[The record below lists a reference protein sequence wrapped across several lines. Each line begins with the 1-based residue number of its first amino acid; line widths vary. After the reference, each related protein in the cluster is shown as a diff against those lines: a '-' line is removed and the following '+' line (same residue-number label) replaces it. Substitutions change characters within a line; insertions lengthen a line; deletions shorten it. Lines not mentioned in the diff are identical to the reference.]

1 MGKSILIHTEYMDSV
16 TAKIPLLTQ
25 EQNDQLV
32 RRKEILR
39 KEIAEH
45 PHNEQLTEEENN
57 WLARSYPVLA
67 VLAPVMSTSEDK
79 IEFPGDP
86 MCLYNAL
93 SYAVDQSVQAR
104 EQGLTANSPYNDLCP
119 QWGYR
124 PSFAY
129 RASVDDNGIRNYNVP
144 LLNTDQTV
152 FDPRVWNKKI
162 SNYFSEVVL
171 EQVQPKVVLI
181 SAVSP
186 AHRYALQIARVVR
199 AKLPECIIILGGR
212 HADETVHFDEVT
224 QQLRLEPSGLLTKIL
239 ENTVEQN
246 IVDFL
251 VAGQGYHALD
261 LLMKSISLAMDVE
274 TKTANVD
281 SVLEVMRKYS
291 PLFGRLPGRSLIV
304 CIRPDA
310 FHALPLLGSNLDLAT
325 LPSPYKAF
333 AIRARFPI
341 FEIDDRA
348 ALTAHMMVTNA
359 CPYHCFFCSE
369 GSTIVGE
376 FLFFKDADGVQKA
389 IERVVEYIH
398 YGAEAIFFDD
408 SVFWGGNVARIVH
421 FCREWT
427 RVRNEALHTNAEEIE
442 LFGYTVN
449 RQQVLDFTWGAQLTA
464 DFLASRRE
472 EQAYTALYAMR
483 DARCTYIYI
492 GIESMSETIMQ
503 HVHKNVNRTQPWED
517 RVRRA
522 LGMARSVG
530 IRVGSSVLFGLE
542 GETQETIMDTINKVE
557 ELLAEDLLM
566 IASPNIL
573 TYHPNTEITHLHE
586 MEHKLDYIS
595 PNIDNRPPYVFFEE
609 AFPAVVSKNLSE
621 QDIWYIHEQTK
632 LRWGTKR
639 NTNPMLPVTLR
650 EDSSYESST
659 R

>member
-1 MGKSILIHTEYMDSV
+1 MDKNIIIHTEYINPV
-16 TAKIPLLTQ
+16 A
-25 EQNDQLV
+25 EQALSEEQKQQLIE
-32 RRKEILR
+32 RKEKLYKQI
-39 KEIAEH
+39 KTH
-45 PHNEQLTEEENN
+45 PQKEQLTEEENQ
-57 WLARSYPVLA
+57 WLARTYPVLA

-86 MCLYNAL
+86 MALYNAL

-104 EQGLTANSPYNDLCP
+104 EMGLNAISPYNDLCP

-124 PSFAY
+124 PSLGY
-129 RASVDDNGIRNYNVP
+129 RVRVDDNGIRDYGAP

-152 FDPRVWNKKI
+152 FDPRVWNQKI
-162 SNYFSEVVL
+162 SRYFSDVVL

-186 AHRYALQIARVVR
+186 AHRYALQIARAVR
-199 AKLPECIIILGGR
+199 AKLPTCLIILGGR
-212 HADETVHFDEVT
+212 HADETVHFDEASN
-224 QQLRLEPSGLLTKIL
+224 QLRFEPSGLLTKID
-239 ENTVEQN
+239 EGVIEEN

-274 TKTANVD
+274 TKTVD
-281 SVLEVMRKYS
+281 VDFVLDVLTKFP
-291 PLFGRLPGRSLIV
+291 PLFGPLPGRSLIV
-304 CIRPDA
+304 SLRPNA
-310 FHALPLLGSNLDLAT
+310 FHAFPLLGPNLDLAT

-341 FEIDDRA
+341 FEIENRVA
-348 ALTAHMMVTNA
+348 RTAHMMVTNS

-369 GSTIVGE
+369 GSLIVGG
-376 FLFFKDADGVQKA
+376 FLSFKEDSGIHKA
-389 IERVVEYIH
+389 IEQVVEYIH

-408 SVFWGGNVARIVH
+408 SVFWGGNVGSIVH

-427 RVRNEALHTNAEEIE
+427 KVRKEAEVSTAEEIE
-442 LFGYTVN
+442 LFGYKVSRERILN
-449 RQQVLDFTWGAQLTA
+449 FTWGAQLTA
-464 DFLASRRE
+464 DFIASHRE
-472 EQAYTALYAMR
+472 EQAYTALYAMY
-483 DARCTYIYI
+483 DARCTYIYL
-492 GIESMSETIMQ
+492 GIESMSEKVIE
-503 HVHKNVNRTQPWED
+503 HVHKNVNRREPWEQ

-522 LGMARSVG
+522 LGMARSSG

-542 GETQETIMDTINKVE
+542 GETQETIMETIDKVE

-573 TYHPNTEITHLHE
+573 TYHPNTEITHLHH
-586 MEHKLDYIS
+586 MEEKLDYIS

-609 AFPAVVSKNLSE
+609 AFPAVVSQNLSE

-639 NTNPMLPVTLR
+639 NTNPMPPVTLR
-650 EDSSYESST
+650 DET
-659 R
+659 